1 MTSINW
7 QQPFVNTFKHFT
19 IASDKNVIKHGDI
32 TTILD
37 NQIKSSV
44 YKITGSSPMSNF
56 INMPKLSGQSLGLT
70 GRYIYFLFKPV
81 PNKFFSIH
89 IDVAT
94 HEKQVIRVSFSNLFK
109 EFKTTSTWLQ
119 FPYVIQAPKDTI
131 YEKIEQ
137 NARDMTGPAPPLTR
151 WTILCID
158 LTSLLKSYSNRTYHC
173 VRGFKLCANMFIKN
187 VVTSDIL
194 YEPGVTHAEAKLR
207 FGNGSSAFPREL
219 SYPCEKYEN
228 WHNLYDYISFPGESF
243 AKPFDSVGQSR
254 VISQNQN
261 NISNNNKIQLCQTNL
276 KYKNSQIDNLTQPNR
291 FLNIANNTNMNDFN
305 LPLVGVENQNEPINR
320 DIHVYPFKTG
330 NCLSSPSSSS
340 TSSSQNDNYESILP
354 VGNNESDEIIQNKIN
369 TYQTSLEP
377 GKIKNYCFFSDFI
390 QKNKSNT
397 LNRDKIFFY

>member
-56 INMPKLSGQSLGLT
+56 INMPKLNGQSLGLS

-89 IDVAT
+89 IDIAT

-119 FPYVIQAPKDTI
+119 FPYVIQAPKNTI
-131 YEKIEQ
+131 YEKTEQ
-137 NARDMTGPAPPLTR
+137 NARDMSGPAPPLTK

-158 LTSLLKSYSNRTYHC
+158 LVTLLKSYSNRNYNC
-173 VRGFKLCANMFIKN
+173 VRGFKLCANMYIKN
-187 VVTSDIL
+187 VITSDIL
-194 YEPGVTHAEAKLR
+194 YEPGITHAEAKLR
-207 FGNGSSAFPREL
+207 FGNGGSAFPREL
-219 SYPCEKYEN
+219 SYPCEKYDN
-228 WHNLYDYISFPGESF
+228 WHNLYDYVSFPSESF
-243 AKPFDSVGQSR
+243 TKPFDSVGQSR
-254 VISQNQN
+254 IISQNQN
-261 NISNNNKIQLCQTNL
+261 INNNNSNQIQLCQTSL
-276 KYKNSQIDNLTQPNR
+276 KYKNSQIDNLTLPNR
-291 FLNIANNTNMNDFN
+291 FLNTNNKNMNDFN
-305 LPLVGVENQNEPINR
+305 LPLVGVENEQIIEPINR

-330 NCLSSPSSSS
+330 NCLSSPSTSSS
-340 TSSSQNDNYESILP
+340 SSSQNDNYESILP
-354 VGNNESDEIIQNKIN
+354 INNNSSNEIKQNEIHN
-369 TYQTSLEP
+369 YQTILEP
-377 GKIKNYCFFSDFI
+377 GKII
-390 QKNKSNT
+390 II
-397 LNRDKIFFY
+397 LA

>member
-19 IASDKNVIKHGDI
+19 VASDKNVIKHGDI
-32 TTILD
+32 TTVLD

-56 INMPKLSGQSLGLT
+56 INMPKLNGQSLGLT

-89 IDVAT
+89 IDIAT

-137 NARDMTGPAPPLTR
+137 NSRDMSGPAPPLTR

-158 LTSLLKSYSNRTYHC
+158 LTTLLQSYSNRTYHC
-173 VRGFKLCANMFIKN
+173 VRGYKLCANMYIKN
-187 VVTSDIL
+187 VITSDIL

-207 FGNGSSAFPREL
+207 FGTGGSAFPREL
-219 SYPCEKYEN
+219 SYPCEKYET
-228 WHNLYDYISFPGESF
+228 WHNLYDYISFPSESF
-243 AKPFDSVGQSR
+243 TKPFDSVGQSR
-254 VISQNQN
+254 VISLNQN
-261 NISNNNKIQLCQTNL
+261 NNDQIQLCQTNL

-291 FLNIANNTNMNDFN
+291 FLNTNNKNMNDFN
-305 LPLVGVENQNEPINR
+305 LPLVGVEKEQQIEPNNR
-320 DIHVYPFKTG
+320 DIHVYPFNTG

-340 TSSSQNDNYESILP
+340 SSSQNDNYESIKP
-354 VGNNESDEIIQNKIN
+354 ANYNESDEIMPNQIN
-369 TYQTSLEP
+369 NYQTTLQP
-377 GKIKNYCFFSDFI
+377 GKITKYYV
-390 QKNKSNT
+390 
-397 LNRDKIFFY
+397 FYIMTGLKRPTVYSYYVELYE